1 MPLVFRLNITI
12 GSLPY
17 GSLRMQDIAFACFR
31 SIPSLFIFQI
41 KSTMSSLK
49 GKVAIV
55 TGGAR
60 DIGRQVSLKL
70 AAAGAKVCVNYNS
83 NQTLADETVKQ
94 ITDAGGTAIAVKADM
109 TKSAEVT
116 ALVNSCVQAFGDS
129 IHILVNVAGGIM
141 GRKPLADLDEAF
153 WDAVIDVNLKSAY
166 LACRAVLPYL
176 PAGGAIVNF
185 ASQAA
190 RDGGGG
196 GAIAYATAKG
206 AVLTFTRA
214 LAKELGPKGIRVN
227 CVSPGMISTTFHDTF
242 TKPEI
247 RTNVANATPL
257 RREGQASE
265 VADLV
270 LYLAS
275 DGASF
280 INGESVEIN
289 GGSYFA

>member
-1 MPLVFRLNITI
+1 M
-12 GSLPY
+12 
-17 GSLRMQDIAFACFR
+17 
-31 SIPSLFIFQI
+31 
-41 KSTMSSLK
+41 K

-70 AAAGAKVCVNYNS
+70 AQAGAKVCINYFN
-83 NQTLADETVKQ
+83 NKEQAEETLQMIK
-94 ITDAGGTAIAVKADM
+94 DAGGEAILVHGDM
-109 TKSAEVT
+109 TKSAE
-116 ALVNSCVQAFGDS
+116 AENLVKACRDAYGDT

-141 GRKPLADLDEAF
+141 GRKPLADLDEDF
-153 WDAVIDVNLKSAY
+153 WDAVMNVNLKSAY
-166 LACRAVLPYL
+166 LVTRAAVPHFTE
-176 PAGGAIVNF
+176 GGAIVNF

-196 GAIAYATAKG
+196 GALAYATAKG
-206 AVLTFTRA
+206 GVLTLTRG

-227 CVSPGMISTTFHDTF
+227 CVSPGMINTTFHDTF

-247 RTNVANATPL
+247 RTNVANSTPL
-257 RREGQASE
+257 RREGNAAE
-265 VADLV
+265 VGDLV
-270 LYLAS
+270 AYLAS
-275 DGASF
+275 DASSF

>member
-1 MPLVFRLNITI
+1 MNEVT
-12 GSLPY
+12 
-17 GSLRMQDIAFACFR
+17 MQ
-31 SIPSLFIFQI
+31 
-41 KSTMSSLK
+41 

-70 AAAGAKVCVNYNS
+70 AAAGAKVCVNYFGNKEM
-83 NQTLADETVKQ
+83 ADET
-94 ITDAGGTAIAVKADM
+94 IRLISEASGNAIAVYGDM
-109 TKSAEVT
+109 TKANDVQ
-116 ALVNSCVQAFGDS
+116 ALVDKCKAEYGDT
-129 IHILVNVAGGIM
+129 IHILVNVAGGLL

-153 WDAVIDVNLKSAY
+153 WDAVMNVNLKSVY
-166 LACRAVLPYL
+166 LLTRATAPLMVE
-176 PAGGAIVNF
+176 GGAIVNF

-196 GAIAYATAKG
+196 GAAAYATAKG

-214 LAKELGPKGIRVN
+214 MAKELGPKGIRVN
-227 CVSPGMISTTFHDTF
+227 CVSPGMINTTFHDTF

-247 RTNVANATPL
+247 RTNVAAATPL
-257 RREGQASE
+257 RREGKADE
-265 VADLV
+265 VGDLV

-275 DGASF
+275 SASSF